1 MTPMNQRMVK
11 QLNGNVSQISDV
23 ELLILSKK
31 LTELKDRCMMEY
43 EFRKI
48 CRGD

>member
-1 MTPMNQRMVK
+1 MVNDRMIR

-31 LTELKDRCMMEY
+31 LTELNDKVRMEY

-48 CRGD
+48 CQGG

>member
-1 MTPMNQRMVK
+1 MVNQRMVK

-31 LTELKDRCMMEY
+31 LTELNDKVRLEY

>member
-1 MTPMNQRMVK
+1 MMNDRMIK

-23 ELLILSKK
+23 ELLVLERK
-31 LTELKDRCMMEY
+31 LTRMADKVRMEY